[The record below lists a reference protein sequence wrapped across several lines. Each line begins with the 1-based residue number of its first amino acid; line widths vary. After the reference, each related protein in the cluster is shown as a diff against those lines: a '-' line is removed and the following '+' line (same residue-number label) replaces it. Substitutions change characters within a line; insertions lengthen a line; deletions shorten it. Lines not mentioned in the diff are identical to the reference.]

1 MKPRKV
7 GFLHEN
13 SAVTSWRTAG
23 IPAINMRPEFYPT
36 PMKIERIEIP
46 IATGERL
53 VTQHAFREV
62 LEKRACS
69 VLQPD
74 ITHCGGLSEARRIAA
89 MAEAYRVALA
99 PHNPQGPVSTAASI
113 ELGFAT
119 PSYVICESVHNDV
132 PWRADVV
139 QEGFQVDPKTR
150 TVRPNNLP
158 GLGVELN
165 EKEIAK
171 HPFQQEQLQRVFYPD
186 GAVGDW

>member
-1 MKPRKV
+1 
-7 GFLHEN
+7 
-13 SAVTSWRTAG
+13 
-23 IPAINMRPEFYPT
+23 
-36 PMKIERIEIP
+36 
-46 IATGERL
+46 
-53 VTQHAFREV
+53 
-62 LEKRACS
+62 
-69 VLQPD
+69 
-74 ITHCGGLSEARRIAA
+74 
-89 MAEAYRVALA
+89 
-99 PHNPQGPVSTAASI
+99 VSTAASI